1 MFLKKALI
9 RTLAGIAFISIF
21 LGGMTSGQQA
31 WASYP
36 DKPVTMIVAYS
47 PGGGTDTVAR
57 LIAKHAEK
65 YLGQT
70 LVVENKP
77 GAGGQIGFTA
87 LSKARKD
94 GYTIGF
100 INLPSI
106 FMIRMLRPGVGYKMD
121 QFQPIANFQLD
132 PVIIAVRE
140 DSPFKTLEDMVA
152 YAKENPGK
160 LNVGGDGPQSNN
172 QLQVLM
178 AAEAMGI
185 EINYVSYSGSGPARK
200 AVLSKEVD
208 VAVPSASSTMSLIN
222 DGKLRVLA
230 VFSNTRYEFLPDVP
244 TFSEASGVEVAP
256 IGASA
261 RGIAAPKG
269 MAPEQ
274 VVFLQSA
281 FARTFADEAFQ
292 KQAREME
299 LPLLFLNAEDF
310 SEYIEFAEAGAAK
323 HIDLLK

>member
-1 MFLKKALI
+1 MLLKKALI
-9 RTLAGIAFISIF
+9 RTLVGIAFVSIS
-21 LGGMTSGQQA
+21 LGGFAAVPQA
-31 WASYP
+31 WAAYP
-36 DKPVTMIVAYS
+36 DKPITMIVAYS

-100 INLPSI
+100 VNLPSI
-106 FMIRMLRPGVGYKMD
+106 FMIRMLRPGVGYTMD

-132 PVIIAVRE
+132 PVIVAVRE
-140 DSPFKTLEDMVA
+140 DSPFETLADMIA
-152 YAKENPGK
+152 YAKDNPGK

-172 QLQVLM
+172 QLQILM
-178 AAEAMGI
+178 AAEATGI
-185 EINYVSYSGSGPARK
+185 EVNYVSYSGSGPARK
-200 AVLSKEVD
+200 AVLGKEVD

-230 VFSNTRYEFLPDVP
+230 VFSKIRYEFLPDVP
-244 TFSEASGVEVAP
+244 TFTEASGVEVAP

-269 MAPEQ
+269 IAADQ
-274 VVFLQSA
+274 VIFLQSA
-281 FARTFADEAFQ
+281 FARTFEDEAFQ
-292 KQAREME
+292 KQAKEMG

-310 SEYIEFAEAGAAK
+310 SSYIVCAEAGTAK